1 MAQKPMRVT
10 RADVAREAGVT
21 ETIVS
26 YVINANRYVD
36 SEKCRRVKA
45 AIKKLHYIPNTMARA
60 LKGKKTNHILFIADD
75 ITGNHFGEIISE
87 MDRIAYDKGYFI
99 SLCAD
104 KNDKFFIQ
112 RIFER
117 FFDGI
122 IIASCTF
129 SEQYI
134 QNLIQSQIPVVLFK
148 IRNYRT
154 FEGTYGQINTGL
166 YEGARLCVKALYE
179 KGRRS
184 LLFIDRLGEKPAGK
198 IRQDERLRGFT
209 DQCKEFGLDFSSK
222 HIVQN
227 CADETELIRKIEKR
241 FSARNHPDG
250 IFARTDSVAC
260 AAMQGIKQAGLLI
273 PKDVSV
279 IGFNNSPQCKY
290 TVPRLSSIQ
299 INRAEAAKYAVE
311 LLEKLIDNNTDE
323 KTTAFCLN
331 MELHTELIIRESL

>member
-1 MAQKPMRVT
+1 MGEKRGRVT
-10 RADVAREAGVT
+10 RADVAREADVT

-36 SEKCRRVKA
+36 SEKRRRVQA
-45 AIKKLHYIPNTMARA
+45 AIKKLHYTPNTMARA

-75 ITGNHFGEIISE
+75 IIGNHFGEIISE

-122 IIASCTF
+122 IIASCTI

-134 QNLIQSQIPVVLFK
+134 RSLIESRIPVVLFK
-148 IRNYRT
+148 IRNYRN

-166 YEGARLCVKALYE
+166 YEGARLCVKALYG
-179 KGRRS
+179 KGRRN
-184 LLFIDRLGEKPAGK
+184 LLFIDRLGGKTEGK
-198 IRQDERLRGFT
+198 ISQDERLRGFT
-209 DQCKEFGLDFSSK
+209 DQCKELGLDFSPK
-222 HIVQN
+222 HIIQN
-227 CADETELIRKIEKR
+227 CADESELIRKIEKR

-250 IFARTDSVAC
+250 IFGRTDSVAC
-260 AAMQGIKQAGLLI
+260 AAMLGVKQAGLLI

-279 IGFNNSPQCKY
+279 IGFNNSRQCKY
-290 TVPRLSSIQ
+290 TVPCLSSIQ
-299 INRAEAAKYAVE
+299 INRAEAAKHAVE
-311 LLEKLIDNNTDE
+311 LLEKLIDHNSDDE
-323 KTTAFCLN
+323 IQTSCIN
-331 MELHTELIIRESL
+331 IELHTELIVRESL